1 MGKKKNPSSNNSS
14 ILLITPLHIQHPS
27 AKMDNAAA
35 AVSKLFGA
43 GSTTN
48 DAEQPTSSTPS
59 TTATKSTTQDVDV
72 DVDADTTVEPLKDSE
87 VLPEKHD
94 YEQESKEKNINR
106 DDSTA
111 REKAANDTAG
121 YQSSIDEKK
130 FESSTKEPT
139 IVDEHVH
146 HHLHETIQP
155 VIEKEVLDP
164 SVTHK
169 RVDVKEN
176 IQEQSKHHGV
186 TTNSAISVDEFQK
199 KLDQAE
205 K

>member
-1 MGKKKNPSSNNSS
+1 MSMCTITCMRRSSLLLRRRSS
-14 ILLITPLHIQHPS
+14 THPS
-27 AKMDNAAA
+27 
-35 AVSKLFGA
+35 
-43 GSTTN
+43 
-48 DAEQPTSSTPS
+48 PT
-59 TTATKSTTQDVDV
+59 
-72 DVDADTTVEPLKDSE
+72 
-87 VLPEKHD
+87 
-94 YEQESKEKNINR
+94 R
-106 DDSTA
+106 
-111 REKAANDTAG
+111 
-121 YQSSIDEKK
+121 
-130 FESSTKEPT
+130 EPT

>member
-1 MGKKKNPSSNNSS
+1 MGSSNNSS

-72 DVDADTTVEPLKDSE
+72 DVDADATVDAKVNPAVEHTHVK
-87 VLPEKHD
+87 KAHD
-94 YEQESKEKNINR
+94 FEQESKEKNINR
-106 DDSTA
+106 DDGTA
-111 REKAANDTAG
+111 REKAGNDTAG
-121 YQSSIDEKK
+121 FQSSIDEKK
-130 FESSTKEPT
+130 LESSTKEPT

-146 HHLHETIQP
+146 HHLHETVQP